1 MDVTK
6 NISLPDESMV
16 KLSHEYNVDIHTL
29 LCIYSSFAIL
39 NETQLL
45 SIVKENE
52 LEYNNDVFDL
62 VKQVCSK
69 KNNINTENSRDYMIS
84 TLRKYYP
91 LKSHH
96 NILES
101 MSKIDLLRAFSC
113 INNSFKS

>member
-6 NISLPDESMV
+6 NNCMSDDSMV
-16 KLSHEYNVDIHTL
+16 KLSREGNVDIHTF
-29 LCIYSSFAIL
+29 LCIYSSFATL
-39 NETQLL
+39 NETQL
-45 SIVKENE
+45 SSMAKENE
-52 LEYNNDVFDL
+52 LEYNNDIFDL
-62 VKQVCSK
+62 VKQVCFK

-101 MSKIDLLRAFSC
+101 MSKIDLFRAFSY
-113 INNSFKS
+113 INNN